1 MVNVLYT
8 DGVQSSIK
16 LINEFALFFF
26 PSLQIKDNYSQI
38 CQIKVD
44 HSDCISYATLF
55 LNPSS

>member
-1 MVNVLYT
+1 MYYILMVFEVT
-8 DGVQSSIK
+8 IK

-26 PSLQIKDNYSQI
+26 PSLQIKDDYGQI

-44 HSDCISYATLF
+44 PSDCISYVTLF